1 MKHNKSTILLII
13 TIILLI
19 MNLSLGITKGKYNL
33 NDSNIKI
40 MIPNYNSSNIMEYEY
55 KVEGINDNWIECTSE
70 EIDVDYLPC
79 GHYNVLIR
87 PVLYDGT
94 AGENMVTPVDIT
106 PPFWKS
112 KYAFL
117 MYICLILS
125 ILIYNKKKVTYLD
138 KIIKKRTKALVDEMD
153 KNSALLKKVM
163 ESEKSK
169 SCYFV
174 NMSHELRTPINV
186 ISSTC
191 QLVMEL
197 NNSYK
202 GIDRDKLNHYMNV
215 CRKNSL
221 NLLEIIN
228 DIIDIAKMEN
238 NNYPIHIEK
247 NDIVSLVEDSA
258 LTLKDYVE
266 KKGIQM
272 IIDPEIEEKIIEC
285 DKKQIERCIVN
296 LVGNAFKFTSPG
308 GFIKVFVKDF
318 NDKIQI
324 EVQDNGRGI
333 AKENHEDIFNRFSQV
348 SNSKSSV
355 NRGSGLGLTITKQI
369 IENHN
374 GTIKVESELGKGSR
388 FIITLPVRY
397 IKDDNKEEKAV

>member
-40 MIPNYNSSNIMEYEY
+40 MITNYNSSNIMEYEY

-138 KIIKKRTKALVDEMD
+138 KVIKKRTKELVDEMD
-153 KNSALLKKVM
+153 KNSQLLKKVM

-197 NNSYK
+197 NNNYN
-202 GIDRDKLNHYMNV
+202 GIDKDKLNHYMDV

-238 NNYPIHIEK
+238 NNYPINIEK

-308 GFIKVFVKDF
+308 GFIKVFVKDL

-324 EVQDNGRGI
+324 EVQDNGKGI
-333 AKENHEDIFNRFSQV
+333 PKENHEDIFNRFSQV
-348 SNSKSSV
+348 SSSKSSV
-355 NRGSGLGLTITKQI
+355 NKGSGLGLTITKQI

-374 GTIKVESELGKGSR
+374 GTIKVKSELGKGSR

-397 IKDDNKEEKAV
+397 IKDDDNEEKAV

>member
-138 KIIKKRTKALVDEMD
+138 KVIKKRTKELVDEMD
-153 KNSALLKKVM
+153 KNSQLLKKVM

-197 NNSYK
+197 NNNYN
-202 GIDRDKLNHYMNV
+202 GIDKDKLNHYMDV

-238 NNYPIHIEK
+238 NNYPINIEK

-308 GFIKVFVKDF
+308 GFIKVFVKDL

-324 EVQDNGRGI
+324 EVQDNGKGI
-333 AKENHEDIFNRFSQV
+333 PKENHEDIFNRFSQV
-348 SNSKSSV
+348 SSSKSSV
-355 NRGSGLGLTITKQI
+355 NKGSGLGLTITKQI

-374 GTIKVESELGKGSR
+374 GTIKVKSELGKGSR

-397 IKDDNKEEKAV
+397 IKDDDNEEKAV